1 MFSGGSGNRLSG
13 IVEEMSRRHAVVLV
27 VIALTTIVV
36 DAVVNAELRA
46 IIDTTAGIFDLEV
59 VDPLF
64 EVFLW
69 IPGE

>member
-13 IVEEMSRRHAVVLV
+13 IVEEMSRRYAVVLV

-36 DAVVNAELRA
+36 DAMVDAELRA
-46 IIDTTAGIFDLEV
+46 IIDTAAGIFDLKI
-59 VDPLF
+59 VDALF